1 MNFVYGII
9 CHQLTNPLIFLVN
22 ELIKSP
28 HSIIIIH
35 VDKKTDIHTIK
46 SQILEHAQ
54 IHFIEDRVDVQWGG
68 YSQIDA
74 TLKLLNYAQEFDYKY
89 FSLLSGDDI
98 PLKDVNTIEKFLLES
113 GKEFLGHD
121 KYVDPIPRVKYIYPD
136 FFYERNKSFIK
147 KIACKIVSNLHKL
160 GFLKQNLD
168 QLPIL
173 YKGTSWFTLS
183 KEAIQYILRYIEKNP
198 NYDVAFQKSYCGDE
212 VYFHT
217 IIYNSPFKENL
228 NLDYG
233 LTPPE
238 MALRYID
245 WKTGPDY
252 PRILDDMDFD
262 RMQKSNTLFARK
274 MKKNISFELLK
285 KNF

>member
-1 MNFVYGII
+1 M
-9 CHQLTNPLIFLVN
+9 
-22 ELIKSP
+22 
-28 HSIIIIH
+28 
-35 VDKKTDIHTIK
+35 
-46 SQILEHAQ
+46 
-54 IHFIEDRVDVQWGG
+54 
-68 YSQIDA
+68 
-74 TLKLLNYAQEFDYKY
+74 
-89 FSLLSGDDI
+89 
-98 PLKDVNTIEKFLLES
+98 
-113 GKEFLGHD
+113 
-121 KYVDPIPRVKYIYPD
+121 
-136 FFYERNKSFIK
+136 
-147 KIACKIVSNLHKL
+147 
-160 GFLKQNLD
+160 
-168 QLPIL
+168 
-173 YKGTSWFTLS
+173 
-183 KEAIQYILRYIEKNP
+183 
-198 NYDVAFQKSYCGDE
+198 AFQKSYCGDE

-274 MKKNISFELLK
+274 VKKNISFELLK